1 MKQITL
7 NWLRGAE
14 YDIETAESL
23 FKARRYIYVI
33 FMCHLAVEKTLKAV
47 IAETSATPLPR
58 THNLYRLLE
67 LGRINLPEAHEA
79 IVAQLN
85 TMSTATRYPEDVA
98 ALSAE
103 VTRQVAQA
111 YLTRTK
117 ELLSWLRSDDRL
129 QPSSSAT

>member
-23 FKARRYIYVI
+23 LKVRRYIYVI
-33 FMCHLAVEKTLKAV
+33 FMCHLAVEKTLKAI
-47 IAETSATPLPR
+47 IAETAVTPPPR

-67 LGRINLPEAHEA
+67 LGCINLPEIHEA

-85 TMSTATRYPEDVA
+85 TMHTATRYPEDVA

-103 VTRQVAQA
+103 VTRKVAQA

-117 ELLSWLRSDDRL
+117 ELLSWLRSDGRL

>member
-23 FKARRYIYVI
+23 LKARRYIYVI

-47 IAETSATPLPR
+47 IAETSTTPPPR

-67 LGRINLPEAHEA
+67 LGRLNLPEAHEA

-85 TMSTATRYPEDVA
+85 TMNTATRYPEDVA
-98 ALSAE
+98 ALSVE
-103 VTRQVAQA
+103 VTRKVA
-111 YLTRTK
+111 
-117 ELLSWLRSDDRL
+117 
-129 QPSSSAT
+129 

>member
-58 THNLYRLLE
+58 THNLYHLLE
-67 LGRINLPEAHEA
+67 LGCINLPEIHEA
-79 IVAQLN
+79 IV
-85 TMSTATRYPEDVA
+85 V
-98 ALSAE
+98 
-103 VTRQVAQA
+103 
-111 YLTRTK
+111 
-117 ELLSWLRSDDRL
+117 
-129 QPSSSAT
+129 